1 MKKLDLMYT
10 PDKREDYNN
19 QMHSLG
25 RIFTWVSLGFIL
37 IVPIAY
43 LIAAKTWPNW
53 TVLAK
58 CIPFI
63 LGYWAIGLIEA
74 VSYAPLLGT
83 GGQYL
88 SFITG
93 NISNLKLPAAINAQT
108 IAKVEQGSEEQE
120 VITTIAIAVSSIVT
134 TVIILI
140 GLIPLIIWQEQIV
153 KVLTPISP
161 YVLPAIFGA
170 LTLVVIAMYAKI
182 AAIPFLACIIISII
196 ANAVGFGL
204 DVATMIIVGMV
215 ISAISTTIMYRI
227 QSKKIAAKEKA
238 AIATLTESEPTG
250 EDVATSDKV
259 EDTSIEEV
267 AATSTEIDSKDE
279 NDTAEDSNMD
289 FKSFDAP
296 SLVSTEDT
304 RIESTESNN
313 EIDKKEDGK

>member
-1 MKKLDLMYT
+1 MKKLNLMFT

-25 RIFTWVSLGFIL
+25 RIFTLVSLGFIF

-120 VITTIAIAVSSIVT
+120 IITTIAIAVSSIVT

-153 KVLTPISP
+153 TVLTPISP

-170 LTLVVIAMYAKI
+170 LTLVVVAMYAKI
-182 AAIPFLACIIISII
+182 AAIPFLVCIIISVI

-238 AIATLTESEPTG
+238 VIATLTESDTK
-250 EDVATSDKV
+250 DTDATDAIV
-259 EDTSIEEV
+259 EDIATENIKENVVNEEV
-267 AATSTEIDSKDE
+267 IEVEEITEE
-279 NDTAEDSNMD
+279 E
-289 FKSFDAP
+289 
-296 SLVSTEDT
+296 
-304 RIESTESNN
+304 
-313 EIDKKEDGK
+313 KKE

>member
-1 MKKLDLMYT
+1 MKKLNLMFT

-25 RIFTWVSLGFIL
+25 RTFTLVSLGFIF

-120 VITTIAIAVSSIVT
+120 IITTIAIAVSSIVT

-153 KVLTPISP
+153 TVLTPISP

-170 LTLVVIAMYAKI
+170 LTLVVVAMYAKI
-182 AAIPFLACIIISII
+182 AAIPFLVCIIISVI

-238 AIATLTESEPTG
+238 VIATLTESDTK
-250 EDVATSDKV
+250 DTDATDAIV
-259 EDTSIEEV
+259 EDIATENIKKNVVNEEV
-267 AATSTEIDSKDE
+267 IEVEEITEE
-279 NDTAEDSNMD
+279 E
-289 FKSFDAP
+289 
-296 SLVSTEDT
+296 
-304 RIESTESNN
+304 
-313 EIDKKEDGK
+313 KKE

>member
-1 MKKLDLMYT
+1 MKKLNLMFT

-25 RIFTWVSLGFIL
+25 RIFTLVSLGFIL

-120 VITTIAIAVSSIVT
+120 IITTIAIAVSSIVT

-153 KVLTPISP
+153 TVLTPISP

-170 LTLVVIAMYAKI
+170 LTLVVVAMYAKI
-182 AAIPFLACIIISII
+182 AAIPFLVCIIISVI

-238 AIATLTESEPTG
+238 AIATLTESDTKDAG
-250 EDVATSDKV
+250 SVDSVV
-259 EDTSIEEV
+259 EDASAENAEEKAENVVTEEV
-267 AATSTEIDSKDE
+267 VEVEEITKE
-279 NDTAEDSNMD
+279 E
-289 FKSFDAP
+289 
-296 SLVSTEDT
+296 
-304 RIESTESNN
+304 
-313 EIDKKEDGK
+313 KKE

>member
-1 MKKLDLMYT
+1 MKKLNLMFT

-25 RIFTWVSLGFIL
+25 RIFTLVSLGFIL

-120 VITTIAIAVSSIVT
+120 IITTIAIAVSSIVT

-153 KVLTPISP
+153 TVLTPISP

-170 LTLVVIAMYAKI
+170 LTLVVVAMYAKI
-182 AAIPFLACIIISII
+182 AAIPFLVCIIISVI

-227 QSKKIAAKEKA
+227 QSKKITAKEKA
-238 AIATLTESEPTG
+238 AIATLTESDTK
-250 EDVATSDKV
+250 DADATDAIV
-259 EDTSIEEV
+259 EDIATENIKENVVNEEV
-267 AATSTEIDSKDE
+267 IEVEEITEE
-279 NDTAEDSNMD
+279 E
-289 FKSFDAP
+289 
-296 SLVSTEDT
+296 
-304 RIESTESNN
+304 
-313 EIDKKEDGK
+313 KKE

>member
-1 MKKLDLMYT
+1 MKKLNLMFT

-25 RIFTWVSLGFIL
+25 RTFTLVSLGFIF

-120 VITTIAIAVSSIVT
+120 IITTIAIAVSSIVT

-153 KVLTPISP
+153 TVLTPISP

-170 LTLVVIAMYAKI
+170 LTLVVVAMYAKI
-182 AAIPFLACIIISII
+182 AAIPFLVCIIISVI

-238 AIATLTESEPTG
+238 VIATLTESDTK
-250 EDVATSDKV
+250 DTDATDAIV
-259 EDTSIEEV
+259 EDIATENIKENVVNEEV
-267 AATSTEIDSKDE
+267 IEVEEITEE
-279 NDTAEDSNMD
+279 E
-289 FKSFDAP
+289 
-296 SLVSTEDT
+296 
-304 RIESTESNN
+304 
-313 EIDKKEDGK
+313 KKE

>member
-1 MKKLDLMYT
+1 MKKLNLMFT

-25 RIFTWVSLGFIL
+25 RIFTLVSLGFIL

-120 VITTIAIAVSSIVT
+120 IITTIAIAVSSIVT

-153 KVLTPISP
+153 TVLTPISP

-170 LTLVVIAMYAKI
+170 LTLVVVAMYAKI
-182 AAIPFLACIIISII
+182 AAIPFLVCIIISVI

-227 QSKKIAAKEKA
+227 QSKKITAKEKA
-238 AIATLTESEPTG
+238 AIATLTESDTK
-250 EDVATSDKV
+250 DADATDTIV
-259 EDTSIEEV
+259 EDIATEYIKENVVNEEV
-267 AATSTEIDSKDE
+267 VALEEITEE
-279 NDTAEDSNMD
+279 E
-289 FKSFDAP
+289 
-296 SLVSTEDT
+296 
-304 RIESTESNN
+304 
-313 EIDKKEDGK
+313 KKE

>member
-1 MKKLDLMYT
+1 M
-10 PDKREDYNN
+10 
-19 QMHSLG
+19 
-25 RIFTWVSLGFIL
+25 
-37 IVPIAY
+37 PIAY

-93 NISNLKLPAAINAQT
+93 NVSNLKLPAAINAQT

-120 VITTIAIAVSSIVT
+120 IITTIAIAVSSIVT

-153 KVLTPISP
+153 TVLTPISP

-170 LTLVVIAMYAKI
+170 LTLVVVAMYAKI
-182 AAIPFLACIIISII
+182 AAIPFLVCIIISVI

-238 AIATLTESEPTG
+238 AIATLTESDTKDAG
-250 EDVATSDKV
+250 SVDSVV
-259 EDTSIEEV
+259 EDASAENAEEKAENVVTEEV
-267 AATSTEIDSKDE
+267 VEVEEITKE
-279 NDTAEDSNMD
+279 E
-289 FKSFDAP
+289 
-296 SLVSTEDT
+296 
-304 RIESTESNN
+304 
-313 EIDKKEDGK
+313 KKE

>member
-1 MKKLDLMYT
+1 MKKLNLMFT

-25 RIFTWVSLGFIL
+25 RIFTLVSLGFIF
-37 IVPIAY
+37 IVPITY

-120 VITTIAIAVSSIVT
+120 IITTIAIAVSSIVT

-153 KVLTPISP
+153 TVLTPISP

-170 LTLVVIAMYAKI
+170 LTLVVVAMYAKI
-182 AAIPFLACIIISII
+182 AAIPFLVCIIISVI

-238 AIATLTESEPTG
+238 VIATLTESDTK
-250 EDVATSDKV
+250 DTDATDAIV
-259 EDTSIEEV
+259 EDIATENIKENVVNEEV
-267 AATSTEIDSKDE
+267 IEVEEITEE
-279 NDTAEDSNMD
+279 E
-289 FKSFDAP
+289 
-296 SLVSTEDT
+296 
-304 RIESTESNN
+304 
-313 EIDKKEDGK
+313 KKE